1 MGLLGKNI
9 SRYANYLECY
19 VFRFLFVGVFLTL
32 ICYPLLI
39 IVASTLTIVLVA
51 TFWAWIPLIMAVC
64 YLFNIIFKQFE
75 TSYIDY
81 GFWSRSFPI
90 IKLVFGILKCLFI
103 ILFSVINLI
112 VVAPI
117 LTFFFFIFSSIQ
129 RGFRTTVDC
138 ILLFAFRRV
147 GRTPSRDTNIA
158 KKISGPGMTKY
169 FYMSINE

>member
-1 MGLLGKNI
+1 M
-9 SRYANYLECY
+9 ECY

-39 IVASTLTIVLVA
+39 IVASTLTIILVA
-51 TFWAWIPLIMAVC
+51 TFWAWIPLAMTVC
-64 YLFNIIFKQFE
+64 YLFNILFKQFE
-75 TSYIDY
+75 TSYHDYRDY

-90 IKLVFGILKCLFI
+90 IRVILGILKCLLI

-112 VVAPI
+112 VISPV
-117 LTFFFFIFSSIQ
+117 LTFFLFIFSSIQ
-129 RGFRTTVDC
+129 RGFRATIDS
-138 ILLFAFRRV
+138 ILVFSFRRV

-158 KKISGPGMTKY
+158 KKISGPGMTKD